1 MNFQTNL
8 FNVLVTFFG
17 NSTEFT
23 LQDVYQVASGGLS
36 YLYPN
41 NNTIDSSIR
50 ANLQNLRDNNII
62 VFVDDNG
69 TYSWA

>member
-17 NSTEFT
+17 NATEFT

-62 VFVDDNG
+62 VFLDDNG